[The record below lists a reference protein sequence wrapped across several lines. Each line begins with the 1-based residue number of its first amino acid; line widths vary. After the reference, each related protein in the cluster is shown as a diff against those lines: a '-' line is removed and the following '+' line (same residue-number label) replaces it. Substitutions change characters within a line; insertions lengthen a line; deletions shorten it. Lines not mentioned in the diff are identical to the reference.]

1 MIKIAKIACIC
12 EQAKLK
18 ENSDFSVLTGSSSF
32 MLDAMRVGAV
42 GTISVLACVLGEPI
56 IDLYN
61 MALQESAYR
70 HRIDFDEVAH
80 AKFGDRAQELQ
91 NRLIGPDLAVI
102 IIIKIIP
109 FMTNLSE
116 NFIKLLGL
124 LKLKFF
130 QIRSY

>member
-1 MIKIAKIACIC
+1 MTIKIAKIACIC
-12 EQAKLK
+12 EQVKLK
-18 ENSDFSVLTGSSSF
+18 ENCDFSVLTGSSSF

-42 GTISVLACVLGEPI
+42 GTISVLACVLGESI

-61 MALQESAYR
+61 KALQESAYR

-102 IIIKIIP
+102 IVIKIIP
-109 FMTNLSE
+109 FITKNYTFYHHS
-116 NFIKLLGL
+116 IR
-124 LKLKFF
+124 KFH
-130 QIRSY
+130 

>member
-1 MIKIAKIACIC
+1 MMIKIAKIACIC

-18 ENSDFSVLTGSSSF
+18 ENCDFSVLTGSSSF

-109 FMTNLSE
+109 FITNQSK
-116 NFIKLLGL
+116 FPIFLG
-124 LKLKFF
+124 
-130 QIRSY
+130 Y